1 MNTRPIARV
10 IGNTG
15 LYFVTPYAGSA
26 MAVGAPS
33 VETAIFSAII
43 GLILT
48 SSRELVEYG
57 KQRNL

>member
-1 MNTRPIARV
+1 MNFKPLARV

-26 MAVGAPS
+26 MAGLLS
-33 VETAIFSAII
+33 LETALFTALI
-43 GLILT
+43 GLILS

-57 KQRNL
+57 KNGKKV

>member
-26 MAVGAPS
+26 MALGTPS
-33 VETAIFSAII
+33 IESAAFSAII

-48 SSRELVEYG
+48 ASRELVEYG
-57 KQRNL
+57 KTR